1 MFNEGHNAALMTGLE
16 RVQAERIA
24 ELELRLSKMEKMYDK
39 AAADLIEALDVASA
53 YRATASTLHQEIER
67 RNGIERRQAFD
78 FTAMFNRRQGKT
90 EWEAPA
96 RSLQDRRKSWPC

>member
-1 MFNEGHNAALMTGLE
+1 MTAGTEEGYTELE
-16 RVQAERIA
+16 RILLARNR
-24 ELELRLSKMEKMYDK
+24 ELERRLAEMERLYDK
-39 AAADLIEALDVASA
+39 AAANLIEALDVASA